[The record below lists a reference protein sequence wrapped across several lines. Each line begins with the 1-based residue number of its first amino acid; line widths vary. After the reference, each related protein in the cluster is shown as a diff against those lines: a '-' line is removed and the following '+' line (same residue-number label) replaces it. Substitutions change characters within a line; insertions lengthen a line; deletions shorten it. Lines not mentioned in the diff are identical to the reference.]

1 MKTIEFIE
9 IPDSDEEEIKND
21 MEMLSSVEKSKLV
34 ESTVKKI

>member
-9 IPDSDEEEIKND
+9 IQDSDEEEIKND
-21 MEMLSSVEKSKLV
+21 MEIVEKEKFA

>member
-9 IPDSDEEEIKND
+9 IQDSDEEEIKND
-21 MEMLSSVEKSKLV
+21 MEIVEKEKLA